1 MSEAGINL
9 VQSYAEIQRDADDAI
24 PMALFIVE
32 AVTNAMKYAFEED
45 GGEVAVH
52 LSLAGEKVILEIRD
66 TGLGY
71 DTADEDSG
79 LGSKLMVAF
88 ARQLS
93 AEFTTEAR
101 PGLGCSHKLV
111 MDI

>member
-1 MSEAGINL
+1 
-9 VQSYAEIQRDADDAI
+9 
-24 PMALFIVE
+24 MALFIVE

-45 GGEVAVH
+45 GGEVSVC
-52 LSLAGEKVILEIRD
+52 LSATDDQVTLEIRD

-71 DTADEDSG
+71 DTTDDSSG

-111 MDI
+111 MPF